1 MTRYTKTSCIA
12 AEQTTVILI
21 YGTRNIITILIA
33 KLCRKALDSSIV
45 VHHNKIYLFHM
56 SLREVVNQLALARHC
71 DQRPS
76 TSMPEFPEQS
86 IANTP
91 YTKAV
96 GLDKKKH
103 S

>member
-1 MTRYTKTSCIA
+1 MSCIA
-12 AEQTTVILI
+12 AEQTTVILT
-21 YGTRNIITILIA
+21 YGTSNIITILIA
-33 KLCRKALDSSIV
+33 KLCRKALNSLIV
-45 VHHNKIYLFHM
+45 VHHIKIYLFHM
-56 SLREVVNQLALARHC
+56 TLREVVNQLALARHC

-86 IANTP
+86 MANTP
-91 YTKAV
+91 YTKAF